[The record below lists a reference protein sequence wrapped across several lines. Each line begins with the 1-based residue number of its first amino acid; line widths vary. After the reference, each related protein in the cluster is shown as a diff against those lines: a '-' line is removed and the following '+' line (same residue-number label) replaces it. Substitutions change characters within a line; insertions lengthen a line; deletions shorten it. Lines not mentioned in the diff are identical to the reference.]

1 MEFSLVESVPCRWPD
16 ACLFQGSRDGSS
28 GQAGGG
34 FQMTKSVTY
43 GTVGSREAGLEGPVK
58 AGKGL
63 GQDRDNDLMRP
74 NLATVL
80 DPNRRSADAGE
91 FEAALRRRIVGQDQA
106 VEKVAEIYQMFLAGL
121 NAPGRPVGNLLFLGP
136 TGSGKTRVVEA
147 MAEALFGDAH
157 ACIKIDCA
165 EFQHSH
171 EIAKLIG
178 SPPGYLGHRETHPL
192 LTQEALNQWFTE
204 KLKLSILLFDEIEK
218 ASDSLWQLLLGILDK
233 ATLTLGD
240 NRRVDLSQCIIILTS
255 NLGASE
261 MTNLIDG
268 GLGFAPKVVEV
279 DNNFDDKIQRTAVEA
294 ARRKFTPE
302 FMNRIDKT
310 VVFKTLRDEHLAQ
323 ILEIELGM
331 VQQRVLMAAGANQF
345 VFNCTPQVKSF
356 LLAEGTDPKYGARHL
371 KRAIERHLVFP
382 LANLVATGQV
392 KLGDFLRIDLSPE
405 SQLTF
410 VKEAEGAMV
419 PMLMERYGA
428 AAGMPPMAAR
438 TARTIGR
445 REFGATPT
453 ADTK

>member
-1 MEFSLVESVPCRWPD
+1 MWAVAEQSLTDP
-16 ACLFQGSRDGSS
+16 GSGKRREIRPGT
-28 GQAGGG
+28 GKK
-34 FQMTKSVTY
+34 TKS
-43 GTVGSREAGLEGPVK
+43 
-58 AGKGL
+58 
-63 GQDRDNDLMRP
+63 MRP

-80 DPNRRSADAGE
+80 DPNRRSSDAGE

-147 MAEALFGDAH
+147 MAESLFGDAH

-261 MTNLIDG
+261 MTNLVDG
-268 GLGFAPKVVEV
+268 GFGFAPKAVEV
-279 DNNFDDKIQRTAVEA
+279 DNNFDDKIQRTAVDA

-331 VQQRVLMAAGANQF
+331 VQQRVLMAAGTNQF
-345 VFNCTPQVKSF
+345 VFNCTSGVKQF
-356 LLAEGTDPKYGARHL
+356 LLKEGTDPRYGARHL

-382 LANLVATGQV
+382 LANLVATAQV
-392 KLGDFLRIDLSPE
+392 KLGDFVRVDMASENQMI
-405 SQLTF
+405 F
-410 VKEAEGAMV
+410 VKEAENTMAPV
-419 PMLMERYGA
+419 LLERYGA
-428 AAGMPPMAAR
+428 AAANMPNVRAAR
-438 TARTIGR
+438 TAVNGR
-445 REFGATPT
+445 RDLGASPIT
-453 ADTK
+453 AESK

>member
-1 MEFSLVESVPCRWPD
+1 MRSGGMRCFPRMVSGLHKVERGSGNRTFLPVGRRVTKMGSLAENLKFPEMKKGP
-16 ACLFQGSRDGSS
+16 
-28 GQAGGG
+28 
-34 FQMTKSVTY
+34 
-43 GTVGSREAGLEGPVK
+43 EA
-58 AGKGL
+58 
-63 GQDRDNDLMRP
+63 MRT

-80 DPNRRSADAGE
+80 DPSRRSNDARD
-91 FEAALRRRIVGQDQA
+91 FEAALRRKIVGQDAA
-106 VEKVAEIYQMFLAGL
+106 VDKVAEIYQMFLAGL
-121 NAPGRPVGNLLFLGP
+121 NPPGRPVGNLLFLGP

-147 MAEALFGDAH
+147 VAESLFGDAH
-157 ACIKIDCA
+157 ACIRIDCA

-192 LTQEALNQWFTE
+192 LTQEALNQWHTE

-240 NRRVDLSQCIIILTS
+240 NRRIDLSQCIIIMTS

-261 MTNLIDG
+261 MSNLVEG
-268 GLGFAPKVVEV
+268 GFGFAPKAVEV

-323 ILEIELGM
+323 ILEIELGL
-331 VQQRVLMAAGANQF
+331 VQQRVLMAAGTNQF
-345 VFNCTPQVKSF
+345 VFNCTSGVKQF
-356 LLAEGTDPKYGARHL
+356 LLKEGTDPRYGARHL

-392 KLGDFLRIDLSPE
+392 KLGDFVRVDMASETQMI
-405 SQLTF
+405 F
-410 VKEAEGAMV
+410 VKEAENTMAPV
-419 PMLMERYGA
+419 LLERYGA
-428 AAGMPPMAAR
+428 AAANMPAARAAR
-438 TARTIGR
+438 TAVNAR
-445 REFGATPT
+445 RDLGASPV
-453 ADTK
+453 AESK

>member
-1 MEFSLVESVPCRWPD
+1 M
-16 ACLFQGSRDGSS
+16 S
-28 GQAGGG
+28 GRPG
-34 FQMTKSVTY
+34 
-43 GTVGSREAGLEGPVK
+43 
-58 AGKGL
+58 
-63 GQDRDNDLMRP
+63 NDLMRT

-80 DPNRRSADAGE
+80 DPNRRSNDAGE
-91 FEAALRRRIVGQDQA
+91 FDTALRRRIVGQDQA
-106 VEKVAEIYQMFLAGL
+106 VEKVVEIYQMFLAGL

-147 MAEALFGDAH
+147 MAESLFGDSR

-240 NRRVDLSQCIIILTS
+240 NRRVDLSQCIIIMTS

-261 MTNLIDG
+261 MTSLVDG
-268 GLGFAPKVVEV
+268 GFGFAPKAVEV
-279 DNNFDDKIQRTAVEA
+279 DESFDDKIQRTAVEA

-310 VVFKTLRDEHLAQ
+310 VVFKTLRDEHLSQ
-323 ILEIELGM
+323 ILDIELGM
-331 VQQRVLMAAGANQF
+331 VQQRVLMAAGTNQF
-345 VFNCTPQVKSF
+345 VFNCTPAVKE
-356 LLAEGTDPKYGARHL
+356 LLAEGRHGSAVWGAAPEAGD
-371 KRAIERHLVFP
+371 RAEPGVP
-382 LANLVATGQV
+382 SGQP
-392 KLGDFLRIDLSPE
+392 GGYRAG
-405 SQLTF
+405 
-410 VKEAEGAMV
+410 EAGRFR
-419 PMLMERYGA
+419 PRRYGFGEQDDLRERSRERDGA
-428 AAGMPPMAAR
+428 GAAGALRSGGRRTSRRPAR
-438 TARTIGR
+438 RGRPRTIAATSGQAR
-445 REFGATPT
+445 RWRRANKFRFKRIAAHASREAHLDGAGTLPGAYFFVSAT
-453 ADTK
+453 